1 MSFFR
6 PLFLVSACLSAGLI
20 IDAETAPTRAEEVR
34 HHALSLVDKPAYG
47 PDFTHFGWVDP
58 AAPKGGVV
66 RMADLGSFD
75 TLNPF
80 TIKGE
85 PAGGLGLIYDTLMA
99 TSLDEPS
106 TEYGLVAEWVSFPD
120 DLSSATFK
128 LREGARFHDGEPI
141 KVEDVI
147 FSLEALKK
155 AHPFY
160 AGYFKNVTAAEKTGE
175 RQVTFRFDMA
185 GNRELPQILGGLSVL
200 PKHFWEANGADGAP
214 RDIAKT
220 TMEVPLGSGP
230 YRIKAVDAGRS
241 IVYERVADYWAKD
254 LPVSRGQYNIGEL
267 RYLYFRDRVPAFEA
281 FKSGQIDFWQETSAN
296 AWATQYATDA
306 VKDGRIVK
314 EALAQKRVAPMQAFA
329 FNLRRPQFADPRVR
343 QAFNLTFN
351 FDEANR
357 SLFYG
362 MYVRTT
368 SFFDNSELKASG
380 LPQGRELELLEAV
393 RDKVPAE
400 VFNSAPTTPSAPDAG
415 AHRNNMRQAL
425 KLLGEAGWTLT
436 NGKLAN
442 ASGQPLTAEILLV
455 SPDFERIVL
464 PYVNDLK
471 KLGIEATVRLVDSS
485 QYSRRVE
492 AFDFD
497 IMVASF
503 PQSHSPG
510 NEQRDFFGSAAADKN
525 GSRNVIGIKDPAIDQ
540 LIEDLVR
547 AKDRAEVVAA
557 SRALDRVLSWN
568 HFVVPQWH
576 YPFDRVAA
584 WNIFGRP
591 ASLPSQS
598 PGAIQVWWVDPAK
611 AEALAAKRGM

>member
-1 MSFFR
+1 MSLIR
-6 PLFLVSACLSAGLI
+6 PLSLLSACLAAGVFLAQPLT
-20 IDAETAPTRAEEVR
+20 AEPVR

-47 PDFTHFGWVDP
+47 PDFTHFDWVNPD
-58 AAPKGGVV
+58 APKGGIL
-66 RMADLGSFD
+66 RMSDLGSFD

-85 PAGGLGLIYDTLMA
+85 SASGLSLIYDTLMT

-106 TEYGLVAEWVSFPD
+106 TEYGLVAEWVSFPEN
-120 DLSSATFK
+120 LSSATFK
-128 LREGARFHDGEPI
+128 IRDGARFHDGEPI
-141 KVEDVI
+141 KPEDVI

-160 AGYFKNVTAAEKTGE
+160 AGYFKNVIAVEKTADRE
-175 RQVTFRFDMA
+175 VTFRFDMK

-200 PKHFWEANGADGAP
+200 PKHFWEGKGANGEP
-214 RDIAKT
+214 RDVTKT
-220 TMEVPLGSGP
+220 TMEIPLGSGP
-230 YRIKAVDAGRS
+230 YRIKSFDAGRS
-241 IVYERVADYWAKD
+241 ISYERVADYWAKD
-254 LPVSRGQYNIGEL
+254 LAVSKGQNNIGEI

-281 FKSGQIDFWQETSAN
+281 FKSGQLDFWQETSAN
-296 AWATQYATDA
+296 AWATQYTIDP
-306 VKDGRIVK
+306 VKDGRMTK

-329 FNLRRPQFADPRVR
+329 FNTRRPQFADPRVR
-343 QAFNLTFN
+343 QAFGLAFN
-351 FDEANR
+351 FEEANR

-368 SFFDNSELKASG
+368 SYFDNSELKATG

-400 VFNSAPTTPSAPDAG
+400 VFSKEPVTPSVPDAN
-415 AHRNNMRQAL
+415 AHRTNMREAL
-425 KLLGEAGWTLT
+425 KLLSEAGW
-436 NGKLAN
+436 KLDGGRLLN
-442 ASGQPLTAEILLV
+442 AKGEQMKAEYLLV

-464 PYVNDLK
+464 PYVTDLK
-471 KLGIEATVRLVDSS
+471 KLGVDASIRVVDSS
-485 QYSRRVE
+485 QYSRRIE

-525 GSRNVIGIKDPAIDQ
+525 GSRNVIGIKNPAIDH
-540 LIEDLVR
+540 LIEELVK

-557 SRALDRVLSWN
+557 TRALDRVLLWN
-568 HFVVPQWH
+568 HYLVPQWH

-584 WNIFGRP
+584 WDIFGRP
-591 ASLPSQS
+591 KKLPSQS
-598 PGAIQVWWVDPAK
+598 PASFQVWWVDSAK
-611 AEALAAKRGM
+611 AEALASKRGM